1 MSAGDVKGPFTGT
14 AGTFVCECD
23 LPVAKEEQFLGVL
36 TARLS
41 GMLGVSLYRTC

>member
-1 MSAGDVKGPFTGT
+1 MSACDVKGPFTGT

-41 GMLGVSLYRTC
+41 VMLGVSLYRTC